1 MIFGKKKEPELPP
14 IDIRYKVVRG
24 FFGGKKKV
32 ATTKKE
38 QREIKR
44 KLLEKNPNLKF
55 IDDLHERNSVK
66 VDELAWI
73 DEIEAI
79 DALFDD

>member
-1 MIFGKKKEPELPP
+1 MLGRKKELELPP

-24 FFGGKKKV
+24 FFGRKKKI
-32 ATTKKE
+32 ATSKKE

-44 KLLEKNPNLKF
+44 KLLEKNPHLKF

-66 VDELAWI
+66 VDELSWI

-79 DALFDD
+79 NAMLDD

>member
-14 IDIRYKVVRG
+14 VNIRYKIVSG
-24 FFGGKKKV
+24 FFGKKKV
-32 ATTKKE
+32 ATTKRE

-44 KLLEKNPNLKF
+44 KLMEKNPNLKF
-55 IDDLHERNSVK
+55 IDDLHERSSVK
-66 VDELAWI
+66 VDELSWI

-79 DALFDD
+79 DALLDD

>member
-1 MIFGKKKEPELPP
+1 MLGRKKEPELPP
-14 IDIRYKVVRG
+14 IDIRYKVVKG
-24 FFGGKKKV
+24 FFGRKKKV

-44 KLLEKNPNLKF
+44 KLLEKNPHLKF

-66 VDELAWI
+66 VDELSWI

-79 DALFDD
+79 DAMLED

>member
-1 MIFGKKKEPELPP
+1 MMFGKKKQPELPP
-14 IDIRYKVVRG
+14 VDIRYKIVKG
-24 FFGGKKKV
+24 FFGRKKKV

-44 KLLEKNPNLKF
+44 KLLAKNPNLKF
-55 IDDLHERNSVK
+55 IDDLHERNSVR
-66 VDELAWI
+66 VDKLSWI

-79 DALFDD
+79 DAMLDD

>member
-1 MIFGKKKEPELPP
+1 MLGRKKELDLPP
-14 IDIRYKVVRG
+14 IRYKVVRG
-24 FFGGKKKV
+24 FFGRKKKI
-32 ATTKKE
+32 ATSKKE

-44 KLLEKNPNLKF
+44 KLLEKNPHLKF

-66 VDELAWI
+66 VDELSWI

-79 DALFDD
+79 NAMLDD

>member
-1 MIFGKKKEPELPP
+1 MFWKKEPELPP
-14 IDIRYKVVRG
+14 IDIRYKIVKG
-24 FFGGKKKV
+24 LFGRKKKV

-38 QREIKR
+38 QREIKHR
-44 KLLEKNPNLKF
+44 LMATNPNLKF
-55 IDDLHERNSVK
+55 IDDLHDKNSIE

-79 DALFDD
+79 DAFLNE